1 MTMKSNPADDRMS
14 QLSRRGAVGARLL
27 AAISAY
33 IGMMTRTLLGT
44 ALCAAALFGQANVV
58 DLPRAP
64 LGDGPFLFDT
74 AEQHKI
80 KVTVITKA
88 LDRPFG
94 LAFLPGGDMLISE
107 RGGKLRIV
115 RDNVLDPQPIA
126 GVPKVNARANA
137 GLYDFVLHPKY
148 AENQWIYFAF
158 SKPPEG
164 NLSATVLARA
174 RLRGHS
180 LTDVQELYST
190 EPGTNIGGTRLA
202 FAHDGTILMTTPAA
216 GDVQKAQD
224 SASAYGKILRL
235 NDDGSIPRDNPFA
248 GKTGY
253 RPEIYTLGHRDHLGL
268 VVHPSGTIFNA
279 EHGPNGGD
287 EVNLIKP
294 GANYGWPLIS
304 FGRQYDG
311 TLIPRYKEGMEL
323 PQIFWVPSIGPSGIM
338 FYTGDK
344 FPAWKNNLFVG
355 SARYGE
361 IRGYGHLERVVLN
374 DKFEDIRR
382 ERLLDDLHQRV
393 RDVRQGPDG
402 DIYVLT
408 DQEVGALLRIEPAP

>member
-1 MTMKSNPADDRMS
+1 MTRTIF
-14 QLSRRGAVGARLL
+14 GAALL
-27 AAISAY
+27 AA
-33 IGMMTRTLLGT
+33 R
-44 ALCAAALFGQANVV
+44 LFGQANVI
-58 DLPRAP
+58 DLPRGP
-64 LGDGPFLFDT
+64 LGDGPFVFDT

-80 KVTVITKA
+80 KVTVLTKS

-94 LAFLPGGDMLISE
+94 LAFLPGGNMLVSE
-107 RGGKLRIV
+107 RGGKLRLI
-115 RDNVLDPQPIA
+115 RDGVLDAQSVG

-158 SKPPEG
+158 SKALEG
-164 NLSATVLARA
+164 NQSTTVLARA
-174 RLRGHS
+174 RLKGTS

-190 EPGTNIGGTRLA
+190 EPGTNIGGSRLA

-224 SASAYGKILRL
+224 PASAYGKILRL
-235 NDDGSIPRDNPFA
+235 NDDGSIPRDNPFV
-248 GKTGY
+248 GKAGY

-268 VVHPSGTIFNA
+268 VIHPSGTIFNA

-311 TLIPRYKEGMEL
+311 TRIPVYKEGMEI
-323 PQIFWVPSIGPSGIM
+323 PQIVWVPSIGPSGIL

-402 DIYVLT
+402 NIYVLT

>member
-1 MTMKSNPADDRMS
+1 MYLNRKTCLGQAYSKTMK
-14 QLSRRGAVGARLL
+14 LL
-27 AAISAY
+27 VSSVISAAVLY
-33 IGMMTRTLLGT
+33 
-44 ALCAAALFGQANVV
+44 GQAPVI
-58 DLPRAP
+58 DLPRGP
-64 LGDGPFLFDT
+64 LGDGPFVFDT

-80 KVTVITKA
+80 KVTVITKN

-94 LAFLPGGDMLISE
+94 MVFLPGGNILVSE
-107 RGGKLRIV
+107 RGPGRLRIV
-115 RDNVLDPQPIA
+115 RDGVLDPQPIG
-126 GVPKVNARANA
+126 GVPKVNSRANA

-148 AENQWIYFAF
+148 AQNQWIYFAF
-158 SKPPEG
+158 SKPSAQPAGGVARDQNNREG

-174 RLRGHS
+174 KLQGNS
-180 LTDVQELYST
+180 LVQVQELYST
-190 EPGTNIGGTRLA
+190 EQGTNVGGSRLA
-202 FAHDGTILMTTPAA
+202 FALDGTILITTPAA
-216 GDVQKAQD
+216 GEIQKAQD
-224 SASAYGKILRL
+224 PMSAYGKILRL
-235 NDDGSIPRDNPFA
+235 NDDGTIPRDNPFV
-248 GKTGY
+248 GKQGY
-253 RPEIYTLGHRDHLGL
+253 RPEIYSLGHRDHLGL

-294 GANYGWPLIS
+294 GANYGWPVIS

-311 TLIPRYKEGMEL
+311 SRILPYKDGMEI
-323 PQIFWVPSIGPSGIM
+323 PQIVWVPSIGPSGIM

-361 IRGYGHLERVVLN
+361 IRGFGHLERVVLN

-382 ERLLDDLHQRV
+382 ERLLDDLHQRF

-402 DIYVLT
+402 NIYALT
-408 DQEVGALLRIEPAP
+408 DQEVGALLRIEPAQP

>member
-1 MTMKSNPADDRMS
+1 MK
-14 QLSRRGAVGARLL
+14 RLL
-27 AAISAY
+27 YSALISAA
-33 IGMMTRTLLGT
+33 LLR
-44 ALCAAALFGQANVV
+44 GQANVI

-64 LGDGPFLFDT
+64 LGDGPFIFDT

-94 LAFLPGGDMLISE
+94 MVFLPGGDILVSE
-107 RGGKLRIV
+107 RGGKLRVV
-115 RDNVLDPQPIA
+115 RDGVLDQQFVG

-137 GLYDFVLHPKY
+137 GLYDFVLHPRY
-148 AENQWIYFAF
+148 AQNRWIYFAF
-158 SKPPEG
+158 SKPGEG
-164 NLSATVLARA
+164 NQSATVLARA
-174 RLRGHS
+174 KLQGHS
-180 LTDVQELYST
+180 LTEVQELYST
-190 EPGTNIGGTRLA
+190 EQGTNIGGSRLA
-202 FAHDGTILMTTPAA
+202 FAQDGTILMTTPAA
-216 GDVQKAQD
+216 GIVEQAQD
-224 SASAYGKILRL
+224 PMSAYGKVLRL
-235 NDDGSIPRDNPFA
+235 KDDGSVPPDNPFV
-248 GKTGY
+248 GKQGY
-253 RPEIYTLGHRDHLGL
+253 RAEIYTLGHRDHLGL
-268 VVHPSGTIFNA
+268 VVHSSGAIFNA

-304 FGRQYDG
+304 FGRQYNG
-311 TLIPRYKEGMEL
+311 TRIPPYKEGMEI
-323 PQIFWVPSIGPSGIM
+323 PQIVWVPSIGPSGIM

-361 IRGYGHLERVVLN
+361 IRGFGHLERVVLN

-382 ERLLDDLHQRV
+382 EMLLGDLHQRF

-402 DIYVLT
+402 NIYALT

>member
-1 MTMKSNPADDRMS
+1 MKHPL
-14 QLSRRGAVGARLL
+14 LSAV
-27 AAISAY
+27 
-33 IGMMTRTLLGT
+33 
-44 ALCAAALFGQANVV
+44 LFASVLYGQANVI

-64 LGDGPFLFDT
+64 LGDGPFIFDT

-94 LAFLPGGDMLISE
+94 MVFLPGGNILVSE
-107 RGGKLRIV
+107 RGPGRLRIV
-115 RDNVLDPQPIA
+115 RDGVLDPQPIG

-148 AENQWIYFAF
+148 AQNQWIYFAF
-158 SKPPEG
+158 SKPGEG
-164 NLSATVLARA
+164 MQSATVLARA
-174 RLRGHS
+174 KLQGNS
-180 LTDVQELYST
+180 LTQVQELYST
-190 EPGTNIGGTRLA
+190 EQGTNVGGSRLA
-202 FAHDGTILMTTPAA
+202 FALDGTILMTTPAA
-216 GDVQKAQD
+216 GEVQKAQD
-224 SASAYGKILRL
+224 PMSAYGKILRL
-235 NDDGSIPRDNPFA
+235 NDDGTIPRDNPFV
-248 GKTGY
+248 GKPGY

-268 VVHPSGTIFNA
+268 VVHSSGTIFNA

-294 GANYGWPLIS
+294 GANYGWPVIS

-311 TLIPRYKEGMEL
+311 SRILPYKEGMEI
-323 PQIFWVPSIGPSGIM
+323 PQIVWVPSIGPSGLM

-361 IRGYGHLERVVLN
+361 IRGFGHLERVVLN

-382 ERLLDDLHQRV
+382 ERLLDDLHQRF

-402 DIYVLT
+402 NIYALT
-408 DQEVGALLRIEPAP
+408 DQEVGALLRIEPVQP

>member
-1 MTMKSNPADDRMS
+1 
-14 QLSRRGAVGARLL
+14 
-27 AAISAY
+27 
-33 IGMMTRTLLGT
+33 MTRTLLSS

-58 DLPRAP
+58 DLPRGP

-94 LAFLPGGDMLISE
+94 LAFLPGGNMLVSE

-115 RDNVLDPQPIA
+115 RDNVLDPQA
-126 GVPKVNARANA
+126 VGGVPKVNARANA

-148 AENQWIYFAF
+148 AQNQWIYFAF
-158 SKPPEG
+158 SKPGEG

-174 RLRGHS
+174 RLKGS
-180 LTDVQELYST
+180 ALTDLQELYST
-190 EPGTNIGGTRLA
+190 EPGTNIGGSRLA
-202 FAHDGTILMTTPAA
+202 FASDGTILMTTPAA

-224 SASAYGKILRL
+224 PASAYGKILRL
-235 NDDGSIPRDNPFA
+235 NDDGTIPRDNPFV
-248 GKTGY
+248 GKAGY

-311 TLIPRYKEGMEL
+311 TRILPYKEGLEI
-323 PQIFWVPSIGPSGIM
+323 PQIVWVPSIGPSGIL

-382 ERLLDDLHQRV
+382 ERILDDLHQRV

-402 DIYVLT
+402 YIYVLT

>member
-1 MTMKSNPADDRMS
+1 MYLNRKTCLGQAYSKTMK
-14 QLSRRGAVGARLL
+14 LL
-27 AAISAY
+27 VSSVISAAVLY
-33 IGMMTRTLLGT
+33 
-44 ALCAAALFGQANVV
+44 GQAPVI
-58 DLPRAP
+58 DLPRGP
-64 LGDGPFLFDT
+64 LGDGPFVFDT

-80 KVTVITKA
+80 KVTVITKN

-94 LAFLPGGDMLISE
+94 MVFLPGGNILVSE
-107 RGGKLRIV
+107 RGPGRLRIV
-115 RDNVLDPQPIA
+115 RDGVLDPQPIG
-126 GVPKVNARANA
+126 GVPKVNSRANA

-148 AENQWIYFAF
+148 AQNQWIYFAF
-158 SKPPEG
+158 SKPSAQPAGGVARDQNNREG

-174 RLRGHS
+174 KLQGNS
-180 LTDVQELYST
+180 LVQVQELYST
-190 EPGTNIGGTRLA
+190 EQGTNVGGSRLA
-202 FAHDGTILMTTPAA
+202 FALDGTILITTPAA
-216 GDVQKAQD
+216 GEIQKAQD
-224 SASAYGKILRL
+224 PMSAYGKILRL
-235 NDDGSIPRDNPFA
+235 NDDGTIPRDNPFV
-248 GKTGY
+248 GKPGY
-253 RPEIYTLGHRDHLGL
+253 RPEIYSLGHRDHLGL

-294 GANYGWPLIS
+294 GANYGWPVIS

-311 TLIPRYKEGMEL
+311 SRILPYKDGMEI
-323 PQIFWVPSIGPSGIM
+323 PQIVWVPSIGPSGIM

-361 IRGYGHLERVVLN
+361 IRGFGHLERVVLN

-382 ERLLDDLHQRV
+382 ERLLDDLHQRF

-402 DIYVLT
+402 NIYALT
-408 DQEVGALLRIEPAP
+408 DQEVGALLRIEPAQP

>member
-1 MTMKSNPADDRMS
+1 MKH
-14 QLSRRGAVGARLL
+14 LL
-27 AAISAY
+27 FSAT
-33 IGMMTRTLLGT
+33 IF
-44 ALCAAALFGQANVV
+44 ALVLHGQANVI

-64 LGDGPFLFDT
+64 LGDGPFIFDT

-94 LAFLPGGDMLISE
+94 IAFLPGGNILVSE
-107 RGGKLRIV
+107 RGPGRLRIV
-115 RDNVLDPQPIA
+115 RDGVLDPQPLG
-126 GVPKVNARANA
+126 GVPKVNSRANA
-137 GLYDFVLHPKY
+137 GLYDFVLHPNY
-148 AENQWIYFAF
+148 AQNQWIYFAF
-158 SKPPEG
+158 SKPGEG
-164 NLSATVLARA
+164 MLSATVLARA
-174 RLRGHS
+174 KLQGNS
-180 LTDVQELYST
+180 LTQVQELYST
-190 EPGTNIGGTRLA
+190 EQGTNVGGSRLA
-202 FAHDGTILMTTPAA
+202 FALDGKILMTTPAA
-216 GDVQKAQD
+216 GEVEKAQD
-224 SASAYGKILRL
+224 PMSAYGKILRL
-235 NDDGSIPRDNPFA
+235 NDDGTIPRDNPFV
-248 GKTGY
+248 GKPGY

-268 VVHPSGTIFNA
+268 VIHPSGTIFNA

-294 GANYGWPLIS
+294 GANYGWPVIS

-311 TLIPRYKEGMEL
+311 SRILPYKEGMEI
-323 PQIFWVPSIGPSGIM
+323 PQIVWVPSIGPSGIM

-361 IRGYGHLERVVLN
+361 IRGFGHLERVVLN

-382 ERLLDDLHQRV
+382 ERLLDDLHQRF

-402 DIYVLT
+402 NIYALT
-408 DQEVGALLRIEPAP
+408 DQEVGALLKIEPAQ

>member
-1 MTMKSNPADDRMS
+1 MCACGALYLETPSPSIAYSIPMRHLL
-14 QLSRRGAVGARLL
+14 LSVVSFAAVLH
-27 AAISAY
+27 
-33 IGMMTRTLLGT
+33 
-44 ALCAAALFGQANVV
+44 GQANVI

-64 LGDGPFLFDT
+64 LGDGPFIFDT

-88 LDRPFG
+88 LKAPFG
-94 LAFLPGGDMLISE
+94 MAFLPGGNILVSE
-107 RGGKLRIV
+107 RGGTLRIV
-115 RDNVLDPQPIA
+115 RDNVLDPQPIG

-148 AENQWIYFAF
+148 AQNQWIYFAF
-158 SKPPEG
+158 SKPGKAIYRQPCSLVESCRG
-164 NLSATVLARA
+164 TPSSKCKNSTAPSRAPTSAVHVWP
-174 RLRGHS
+174 LR
-180 LTDVQELYST
+180 T
-190 EPGTNIGGTRLA
+190 
-202 FAHDGTILMTTPAA
+202 DGTILITTPAA
-216 GDVQKAQD
+216 GVVEKAQD
-224 SASAYGKILRL
+224 PGSAYGKILRL
-235 NDDGSIPRDNPFA
+235 NDDGTIPRDNPFV
-248 GKTGY
+248 GKAGY

-294 GANYGWPLIS
+294 GANYGWPMIS

-311 TLIPRYKEGMEL
+311 TRIPTYKEGMEI
-323 PQIFWVPSIGPSGIM
+323 PQIVWVPSIGPSGIM

-361 IRGYGHLERVVLN
+361 IRGFGHLERVVLN

-382 ERLLDDLHQRV
+382 EMLLLDLHQRF

-402 DIYVLT
+402 NIYALT
-408 DQEVGALLRIEPAP
+408 DQEVGALLKIEPAQ